1 MQLQLK
7 RSLALA
13 AAAAALLVACGDD
26 GDDTGEAGASP
37 GGREAPADAPEAIVS
52 LSPTATEMLY
62 AVGAGDQVVAVDDQ
76 SDFPEGVP
84 VTDLSGYEPNLEA
97 IAGYEPDLVVAS
109 DLPEDIAT
117 GLEAIEIEVLD
128 ISAAVTLDDTY
139 AQLAEV
145 GIATG
150 HEDEAADVVAQM
162 RSDIDELA
170 ASVPERDAAPT
181 YYHEL
186 DETLYSAT
194 SETFI
199 GELYALAG
207 LENVADPA
215 DPSGEFGGYPQ
226 LSSEFVVDADPDFV
240 FLADGECCG
249 QDATTFAA
257 RPGFADLTAVR
268 DRNVVLVD
276 EDMASRWGPRAV
288 DFLRSVIEATS
299 GATDEATTPA
309 EVGG

>member
-1 MQLQLK
+1 MQIK

-13 AAAAALLVACGDD
+13 AVAAALLAACGDD
-26 GDDTGEAGASP
+26 GGDEVDASSGDGEPA
-37 GGREAPADAPEAIVS
+37 ADAPAAIVS

-76 SDFPEGVP
+76 SDFPDGVP
-84 VTDLSGYEPNLEA
+84 VTDLSGYEPNVEA

-109 DLPEDIAT
+109 DLPEDISA
-117 GLEAIEIEVLD
+117 GLEAIDIEVLD
-128 ISAAVTLDDTY
+128 LSAAVTLDDTY
-139 AQLAEV
+139 AQLADV

-162 RSDIDELA
+162 RSDIEELA
-170 ASVPERDAAPT
+170 ASVPEREEAPT

-186 DETLYSAT
+186 DETLYSVT

-199 GELYALAG
+199 GDLYSLAG

-215 DPSGEFGGYPQ
+215 DPNGEFGGYPQ
-226 LSSEFVVDADPDFV
+226 LGPEFLVDADPDFV
-240 FLADGECCG
+240 FLADGECCA

-257 RPGFADLTAVR
+257 RPGFADMTAVR
-268 DRNVVLVD
+268 DGNVVVVD
-276 EDMASRWGPRAV
+276 EDMASRWGPRSV
-288 DFLRSVIEATS
+288 DFLRSIIEATS
-299 GATDEATTPA
+299 DATAGATAPA
-309 EVGG
+309 GVGG